1 MASKKQLSADAD
13 AFVPAP
19 TNNDE
24 TIPVAPAAVEDQRAL
39 VADKLRRLQHAQRAQ
54 LKAMLPKLPEGPAK
68 LQLKKKI
75 WAIEKELFPKEA
87 AAPPPR
93 RAIEAVAA
101 VALPR
106 SPSRATAL
114 LGKYSATA
122 AARRASSDVDI
133 VGPRR
138 VQTEPPRRRRQSVG
152 VRHPG
157 AIGGGGGQRNDEAS
171 QYAAHGYCVLKGGS
185 PPMPWKRC
193 AMI

>member
-1 MASKKQLSADAD
+1 MASKKKLSADAD

-24 TIPVAPAAVEDQRAL
+24 TIPVAPAAVEDQRAV

-93 RAIEAVAA
+93 RAIEVVAA
-101 VALPR
+101 EALPAP
-106 SPSRATAL
+106 SSRATAR
-114 LGKYSATA
+114 SR
-122 AARRASSDVDI
+122 RRAIARNAKESS
-133 VGPRR
+133 
-138 VQTEPPRRRRQSVG
+138 
-152 VRHPG
+152 
-157 AIGGGGGQRNDEAS
+157 
-171 QYAAHGYCVLKGGS
+171 
-185 PPMPWKRC
+185 
-193 AMI
+193 

>member
-24 TIPVAPAAVEDQRAL
+24 TIPVAPAAVEDQRAV

-101 VALPR
+101 EAE
-106 SPSRATAL
+106 A
-114 LGKYSATA
+114 
-122 AARRASSDVDI
+122 D
-133 VGPRR
+133 
-138 VQTEPPRRRRQSVG
+138 RRRKEEMRAQIREEKTDGSVERELLVKLHQNG
-152 VRHPG
+152 
-157 AIGGGGGQRNDEAS
+157 
-171 QYAAHGYCVLKGGS
+171 
-185 PPMPWKRC
+185 
-193 AMI
+193 